1 MSACHRRLSSRP
13 LGAGP
18 RNGFVGQGEH
28 PDMGYGELGHAGV
41 PQGTAREENSQ
52 KAAPAWAVPCAN
64 LAGLLGTTGSCE

>member
-1 MSACHRRLSSRP
+1 
-13 LGAGP
+13 
-18 RNGFVGQGEH
+18 
-28 PDMGYGELGHAGV
+28 MGYGELGHAGV